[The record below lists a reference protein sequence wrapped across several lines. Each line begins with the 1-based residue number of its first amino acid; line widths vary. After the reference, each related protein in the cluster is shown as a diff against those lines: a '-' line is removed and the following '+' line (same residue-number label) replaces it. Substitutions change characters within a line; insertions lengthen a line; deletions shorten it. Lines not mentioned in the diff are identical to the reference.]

1 MASLKEISVS
11 TFVSYDSFVKAV
23 CLTPLQELMF
33 MQQQQQGI
41 QH

>member
-23 CLTPLQELMF
+23 YLTQLQELMF